1 MKSIKKTL
9 LGLILIGFATSAM
22 AADTFWADGQK
33 KISPRQ
39 NYNFADAPSIGSQ
52 GGQNTSSLVEGKY
65 FRYVEEAFTLR
76 DEQEFERLYKLF
88 RVSFPGSLRRPEI
101 EEYRRKFFYN
111 EKLKAYLLLGNSVK
125 LKHVDA
131 KTEKD
136 LFEIFKKLKQIAIG
150 SVEMEVVQAG
160 GKKLYLFSK
169 GTKKEGFFFETTRGP
184 VVENLINVISKAAK
198 KNNLKLYV
206 SMPVRTF
213 PELSLQ
219 KNYMLDESWN
229 FLTNDLQMGKKLD
242 LFNPAGKN
250 YLHNL
255 VKDLAKNK
263 IDGII
268 FKSDFTYSKNEGFS
282 KYNRDMFSEDTGID
296 IHFDEIF
303 SAYRRKDRVFG
314 ILNREEYL
322 DIAQWKAREV
332 QQALWD
338 LIAFTKKQN
347 KDLEVGLEVFPEM
360 LLDENVSIK
369 HYSTSLEN
377 LKNLEVDFFK
387 LSWREHKARSKQDF
401 QDYHDALV
409 ALREATPV
417 TRDIMLDVPLNF
429 RNQNI
434 ISLNEE
440 IESQKALT
448 RDFQGLRFAI
458 GTLDRYEQTDF
469 LQYPMQEVRI
479 VESEEDIV
487 PSGVAPIT
495 PVESDPVIPVATP
508 QPKTTP
514 APLAPVE
521 PAT

>member
-1 MKSIKKTL
+1 MKIIKNTL
-9 LGLILIGFATSAM
+9 LSLILIGITTSAVV
-22 AADTFWADGQK
+22 ADTFWSEDQK
-33 KISPRQ
+33 ELYPKQ
-39 NYNFADAPSIGSQ
+39 NYNYADEPALGTE

-65 FRYVEEAFTLR
+65 FRYVEEAFILR

-88 RVSFPGSLRRPEI
+88 RVSFPGSQRRPEI

-160 GKKLYLFSK
+160 GKKVYLFTR
-169 GTKKEGFFFETTRGP
+169 GTKKEGFFFETNRGP
-184 VVENLINVISKAAK
+184 VVENLINVISRAAK

-206 SMPVRTF
+206 SMPVRSF
-213 PELSLQ
+213 PELSSQ

-229 FLTNDLQMGKKLD
+229 FLTNDIEMGKKLD

-255 VKDLAKNK
+255 VKDLVKNK

-268 FKSDFTYSKNEGFS
+268 FKADFAYSKNEGFS
-282 KYNRDMFSEDTGID
+282 KYNRDMFSEDTGIA

-303 SAYRRKDRVFG
+303 AAYRPKNREFG
-314 ILNREEYL
+314 ILTREEYW
-322 DIAQWKAREV
+322 DIAQWKAKEL

-338 LIAFTKKQN
+338 LIVFTKKQN
-347 KDLEVGLEVFPEM
+347 KEIEVGLEVYPEM
-360 LLDENVSIK
+360 LLDEKVSIK
-369 HYSTSLEN
+369 HYSTSLKN

-387 LSWREHKARSKQDF
+387 LSWRSPKARSKQDI
-401 QDYHDALV
+401 QDYQDALI

-440 IESQKALT
+440 IENQKALT

-458 GTLDRYEQTDF
+458 GTLDRYEQTNF
-469 LQYPMQEVRI
+469 LQYPMQEVKI
-479 VESEEDIV
+479 TDVEEDIV
-487 PSGVAPIT
+487 PSGA
-495 PVESDPVIPVATP
+495 ATP
-508 QPKTTP
+508 SGS
-514 APLAPVE
+514 
-521 PAT
+521 